1 MQKRGKYCVISLLHA
16 MGRRQ
21 EDKDLSTGLIVHKAV
36 GYWKGIG
43 EREVG
48 RME

>member
-1 MQKRGKYCVISLLHA
+1 MISLLHA

-21 EDKDLSTGLIVHKAV
+21 EDKDLSTWLIVHKAV